1 MIGPDTLVSSKA
13 QPSPVAG
20 RGQPAKD
27 DGRAVGFGDD
37 GARDRAAFSDFVA
50 EKPARSSRSDDGRKG
65 TAQGSSRAEGK
76 VASSV
81 DAQRAAPANAEP
93 AEEPTDVAPAPAGQA
108 FLMALVTL
116 SIAPATADGADTAAT
131 DTGEPLTA
139 GLGSDLMLTGDATDS
154 LDLPSEPVIDPAFD
168 QAITR
173 VAVDRPAGL
182 RDLELDV
189 AVTGK
194 ETHLDPHT
202 TALSQDII
210 EALPKAV
217 ASEVSAP
224 VEVDT
229 RPAAAATVAVVQV
242 APAVAGTAGAAVAE
256 AAKPVIARVEPEVA
270 RANAKSDTL
279 AAETGTSAS
288 AGDRVV
294 VAPPSGLSEGYS
306 ETGSD
311 AGSQGDGFEQL
322 IARVAKDT
330 TETGQADGSLQ
341 AIFGAGAAQRASQT
355 EQAVAAPGV
364 QIAEQVAQ
372 DLETMDVASIST
384 DGVVKVLKIELKPE
398 NLGSVSVSISLKDD
412 VISLHIEAQR
422 GETLHAIERERDQ
435 LIQALKQAG
444 YTVDTVSTAVQVDA
458 RGSGRVEAASS
469 SQQGSFGSGQSQG
482 QFQGQTDGR
491 GSSSQSRNG
500 EQRPDG
506 QQRSGDS
513 APPIV
518 NDPSSGLAR
527 SRGGAV
533 YV

>member
-13 QPSPVAG
+13 HASPVAG
-20 RGQPAKD
+20 RGQAAKD

-65 TAQGSSRAEGK
+65 AAQGSPRAEGK
-76 VASSV
+76 VASSL
-81 DAQRAAPANAEP
+81 DAQRAAPADVEP
-93 AEEPTDVAPAPAGQA
+93 AEEPTDLAPAPAGQA

-168 QAITR
+168 QAISR
-173 VAVDRPAGL
+173 VAVDRSAGL

-210 EALPKAV
+210 EVLPKAG
-217 ASEVSAP
+217 APEVSAP

-229 RPAAAATVAVVQV
+229 RPAVAD
-242 APAVAGTAGAAVAE
+242 AAGAAVAE

-270 RANAKSDTL
+270 RANAKSDTV

-294 VAPPSGLSEGYS
+294 VALPSGLSEGYS
-306 ETGSD
+306 ETGAD
-311 AGSQGDGFEQL
+311 TGSQGDGFEQL
-322 IARVAKDT
+322 IARVAKDA

-444 YTVDTVSTAVQVDA
+444 YTVDTVSTAVQVDP
-458 RGSGRVEAASS
+458 RGSARVEAASS

-491 GSSSQSRNG
+491 GNSSQARNG
-500 EQRPDG
+500 EPRPDG

-513 APPIV
+513 VPPIV